1 MGEPAGHARP
11 RVPLR
16 RWVATHRWRSAVIG
30 VAVVVVVV
38 LVWAVTWFEGEAD
51 PGRPGAQMVVNVGDG
66 ASVSGVI
73 ATLARHGV
81 VGSSLAFHLYLT
93 LNGTPTVLPGAYLL
107 YRRESFGA
115 LRNALAA
122 GPNVF
127 SLTIPAGFSEFET
140 AQRVAQLPGR
150 DATSFLAAAAQVRA
164 PLEATG
170 STNLDGLLAAG
181 TYRVLPTESDTVL
194 VQQMVDRFST
204 EAAAAG
210 LDSAA
215 ANLGITPYQ
224 AVVVA
229 SIVQKEGVYKD
240 NDGKVARVIYN
251 RLARGMPLQ
260 MDSTVL
266 YSEHR
271 DGGPVTSADLA
282 LNTPYN
288 TYLHAGLTPTPICF
302 PSAASLAAA
311 LSPPP
316 GDWLYFVV
324 ISSDGTEAF
333 SSTLAGQEA
342 NERLAA
348 SRGLQ

>member
-1 MGEPAGHARP
+1 M
-11 RVPLR
+11 
-16 RWVATHRWRSAVIG
+16 ATHRLRSVVMG
-30 VAVVVVVV
+30 FVVVVVV
-38 LVWAVTWFEGEAD
+38 TLVWAVTWFEGEAN
-51 PGRPGAQMVVNVGDG
+51 PGRQGAQTVIVVRDG
-66 ASVSGVI
+66 SSVSAVI
-73 ATLARHGV
+73 ATLARQGV

-93 LNGTPTVLPGAYLL
+93 LNGTPTVVPGEYLL
-107 YRRESFGA
+107 YRHESFGA
-115 LRNALAA
+115 LHTALAG

-127 SLTIPAGFSEFET
+127 LLAIPPGFSESET

-150 DATSFLAAAAQVRA
+150 DATTFLAAAAGVRA
-164 PLEATG
+164 PLEPVG
-170 STNLDGLLAAG
+170 STNLDGLLGAG
-181 TYRVLPTESDTVL
+181 IYRVLPTESDTVL
-194 VQQMVDRFST
+194 VQQMVDRFSS

-210 LDSAA
+210 LDTKAA
-215 ANLGITPYQ
+215 ALGVTPYQ

-229 SIVQKEGVYKD
+229 SIVQKEGVYED

-302 PSAASLAAA
+302 PSAASLTAA
-311 LSPPP
+311 LSPTP

-324 ISSDGTEAF
+324 VSSDGTEAF

-348 SRGLQ
+348 SRGLG